1 MAGCVGGDAPVR
13 RRGVRRGALVLFAL
27 QQKIGT
33 KAFNKVER
41 TWVREHANGL
51 GSTEEYIATASRVA
65 RTDLGPFLRSWL
77 YGTKLPAM
85 PGHPEWKAAS

>member
-1 MAGCVGGDAPVR
+1 MAGCVGGMRPYGDAAYA
-13 RRGVRRGALVLFAL
+13 GGALVLFAL

-51 GSTEEYIATASRVA
+51 GRTEEHIATA
-65 RTDLGPFLRSWL
+65 
-77 YGTKLPAM
+77 
-85 PGHPEWKAAS
+85 